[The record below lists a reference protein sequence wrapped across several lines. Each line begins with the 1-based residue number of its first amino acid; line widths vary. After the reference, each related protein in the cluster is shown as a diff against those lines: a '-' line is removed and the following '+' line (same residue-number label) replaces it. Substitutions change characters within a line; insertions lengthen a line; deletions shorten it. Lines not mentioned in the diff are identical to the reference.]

1 MDGENTYLTK
11 SAFAAQQGWSP
22 SYITKLKDQERLVL
36 SEDKKL
42 VNVEATL
49 ALLGKTRDPGKDG
62 LREFHAAARLGKYV
76 EDQDRLDKR
85 RETELPGA
93 SNTDPKYWD
102 AKARREQAMAEQAE
116 LDLAKKLG
124 EHVERK
130 RVEAMSFAAGR
141 MTRDAVLGLTP
152 RLAAEFAAM
161 TDAFEIEIKLRDA
174 LKQVFANVAT
184 MTADDMEKAIEPSH

>member
-1 MDGENTYLTK
+1 MSEKFLNR

-22 SYITKLKDQERLVL
+22 SYVTKLGYQGRLVL
-36 SEDKKL
+36 CPDNPKL
-42 VNVEATL
+42 VDVEATL
-49 ALLGKTRDPGKDG
+49 ATLLSTGDPRKENV
-62 LREFHAAARLGKYV
+62 RQHHAADRV
-76 EDQDRLDKR
+76 EKHVTAHIQPDA
-85 RETELPGA
+85 P
-93 SNTDPKYWD
+93 SNDEPAATADPKYWD
-102 AKARREQAMAEQAE
+102 AKARREHTLGELAE
-116 LDLAKKLG
+116 LELAKKRG
-124 EHVERK
+124 EQVDRS

-184 MTADDMEKAIEPSH
+184 MTADDLNKAMEQ